1 MTNLDPK
8 VIILFFIKNFLSTV
22 YIIPIWFIGVFIFEK
37 VWMTSEGALSEE
49 VIILLLDGAGIIFFA
64 LLVVGCYYWAWLNFT
79 RFTYELQQDGLHIRS
94 GIIIQ
99 RQIVIP
105 YTDIETVDVLVN
117 TFIVR
122 LLDLYTV
129 HIKTRELTDT
139 EGVFRKKQTTFI
151 TGLTPDA
158 AKFLRTELFKYSHI
172 QGVKK
177 TFFDP
182 VSGSYR

>member
-8 VIILFFIKNFLSTV
+8 VIVLFFIKNFFSTV
-22 YIIPIWFIGVFIFEK
+22 YIIPIWFIGISIFEK
-37 VWMTSEGALSEE
+37 LWVSTGGISDEI
-49 VIILLLDGAGIIFFA
+49 IILVLDGAGVIFFA
-64 LLVVGCYYWAWLNFT
+64 LLVIACYYWAWLTFT

-94 GIIIQ
+94 GVIIP
-99 RQIVIP
+99 RQVVIS
-105 YTDIETVDVLVN
+105 YTDIETAEVLVN
-117 TFIVR
+117 TFIAR
-122 LLDLYTV
+122 FLDLYTV

-139 EGVFRKKQTTFI
+139 EGIFRKKQTTLI

-172 QGVKK
+172 QTVKK

-182 VSGSYR
+182 ISGSYR